1 MEADGFVSRTSV
13 ESPGVDSRVA
23 GAAAGAEI
31 RWLGGRLRDA
41 TGGFVGSLSPRMPG
55 EQDFAPVLHRAPPA
69 DSPTSAEP
77 DMDYEGLPPGEATST
92 HMLAGAVAGIM
103 EHCLMYPID
112 CVKTRM
118 QSLHPEPGARYRNVM
133 DALRQIVRTEGVWRP
148 IRGVNV
154 LAVGAG
160 PAHALY
166 FACYEKIKFSL
177 SGAIH
182 PGANSHFAN
191 GVAGCMATVLHDALM
206 NPAEVVKQRM
216 QMFNSPYRSVL
227 DCMGSLLRREGPA
240 AFYRS
245 YTTQL
250 TMNVPFQAL
259 HFMTYEYLQE
269 LLNPHR
275 QYNPSSHVVSGAL
288 AGALAAAVTTP
299 LDVCKTLLNTQEAQA
314 IHVIRAEAATAAGAV
329 GAAAATAPV
338 SRHISGLGEAF
349 RTVYRMGGVP
359 AFFKGVQA
367 RIIYQMPSTAISW
380 SVYEFFKYIITK
392 RQHERRLRGDR
403 DGDK

>member
-1 MEADGFVSRTSV
+1 MEADGFVSRRTSL
-13 ESPGVDSRVA
+13 ESPGVESRVS
-23 GAAAGAEI
+23 GAAARTEF
-31 RWLGGRLRDA
+31 RWLGGRLLET
-41 TGGFVGSLSPRMPG
+41 TGELVWSLSPRMAG
-55 EQDFAPVLHRAPPA
+55 EQDFAPVLHRAAPE
-69 DSPTSAEP
+69 TSAEP
-77 DMDYEGLPPGEATST
+77 EIDYEGLPQGAATGT
-92 HMLAGAVAGIM
+92 HMLAGSVAGIM

-177 SGAIH
+177 SDAIH
-182 PGANSHFAN
+182 PGTNSHFAN
-191 GVAGCMATVLHDALM
+191 GVAGCMATVLHDAIM

-216 QMFNSPYRSVL
+216 QMFNSPYRGVL

-288 AGALAAAVTTP
+288 AGALAAAATTP

-314 IHVIRAEAATAAGAV
+314 IHVIQAEAAV
-329 GAAAATAPV
+329 GAAAAAAATASAPGG
-338 SRHISGLGEAF
+338 RHISGLGEAF

-367 RIIYQMPSTAISW
+367 RVIYQMPSTAISW

-403 DGDK
+403 DADK